1 MALLGF
7 GKNLATFS
15 YADQGVQAQHNDAT
29 PARISNI
36 VKWAMLPN
44 RADNPALLF
53 NAPVID
59 LGQLNWAFNSHLV
72 RTAQGQGRYSYDRR

>member
-1 MALLGF
+1 MGV
-7 GKNLATFS
+7 LATFT
-15 YADQGVQAQHNDAT
+15 YADQGAQAPHNDRT
-29 PARISNI
+29 PAAISNI

-59 LGQLNWAFNSHLV
+59 PGQTAWALRSKAV
-72 RTAQGQGRYSYDRR
+72 RTAQGQGKYVRG